1 VLIKGVSNVAMVLGM
16 LICTLFVNLS
26 LGLSHSNI
34 FLLMNMLLLITAC
47 LSYEYERNNMLFF
60 LQSKTA
66 INVALERQET
76 ESVKEKA
83 ELERDAAAKV
93 SRELRSKFIVTH
105 HSHTNTVSM
114 RISSYH
120 DSMIICLPASLHI
133 VV

>member
-1 VLIKGVSNVAMVLGM
+1 MKGVSNIAMVLGM
-16 LICTLFVNLS
+16 LDCTLFVNLS
-26 LGLSHSNI
+26 LGFSHSNI

-47 LSYEYERNNMLFF
+47 LTYEYERNNMLFF

-93 SRELRSKFIVTH
+93 SRELRSKYIRAH
-105 HSHTNTVSM
+105 EHS
-114 RISSYH
+114 IS
-120 DSMIICLPASLHI
+120 
-133 VV
+133 